1 MSIVTAISVIRT
13 CPIRD
18 IVKVLTRDADVMRDV
33 MIQPMSGC
41 HGDDGSVTTGKV
53 FVVTAV
59 YKSVLSCL
67 ARTSLG
73 NHRLSL
79 GRVKSKCL
87 KGDIIKIS
95 F

>member
-1 MSIVTAISVIRT
+1 MI
-13 CPIRD
+13 
-18 IVKVLTRDADVMRDV
+18 TRDSDVMRDV

-41 HGDDGSVTTGKV
+41 HGDEGALTTGKV

-73 NHRLSL
+73 NHKLSL